1 MDVTAPAL
9 YEATV
14 VHVRREPRVTS
25 FRHRFY
31 LWLIDIDAPPE
42 LPRPLRPFARFRA
55 ADHGDG
61 RGATI
66 RADLDAWLTEQGVDL
81 CGGRVLM
88 LASARVA
95 GYVFNPLSVFWCYRD
110 DGELACVV
118 AEVHN
123 TYGGRH
129 RYLLHPDA
137 HGDATAEKRL
147 YVSPFVTVAGT
158 YELRVPEPGSRLD
171 VGVELVQPDGPV
183 LTAVLR
189 GRRLPATRRQLIRLL
204 LRYPLAP
211 VVVSA
216 AIRLRG
222 IALWLRGLPI
232 VPRVTDEENV
242 T

>member
-1 MDVTAPAL
+1 MTAL

-14 VHVRREPRVTS
+14 VHARRKPRVRA

-31 LWLIDIDAPPE
+31 LWLVDVDALPR
-42 LPRPLRPFARFRA
+42 LPRPLAPFARFRA

-66 RADLDAWLTEQGVDL
+66 REDLDGWLTEQGVDL
-81 CGGRVLM
+81 RGGRVLM

-95 GYVFNPLSVFWCYRD
+95 GHVFNPLSVFWCYRD
-110 DGELACVV
+110 TGELACVV

-137 HGDATAEKRL
+137 NGDDTTEKRF
-147 YVSPFVTVAGT
+147 YVSPFLTVDGT
-158 YELRVPEPGSRLD
+158 YRLHVPEPGEQLHVTVTLD
-171 VGVELVQPDGPV
+171 QDDGRV

-189 GRRLPATRRQLIRLL
+189 GRRLPATRRQLVRLL

-211 VVVSA
+211 LVVSA

-222 IALWLRGLPI
+222 FALWLRGLPI
-232 VPRVTDEENV
+232 VPRAVTNEEKA

>member
-1 MDVTAPAL
+1 MITAPAL
-9 YEATV
+9 YETTV
-14 VHVRREPRVTS
+14 VHARRQPRVKA

-31 LWLIDIDAPPE
+31 LWLVDVDALPR
-42 LPRPLRPFARFRA
+42 LPRPLAPFARFRA

-66 RADLDAWLTEQGVDL
+66 REDLDRWLAEQDVDL
-81 CGGRVLM
+81 RGGRVLM
-88 LASARVA
+88 LASARVL
-95 GYVFNPLSVFWCYRD
+95 GHVFNPISVFWCYRD
-110 DGELACVV
+110 TGELACVV

-129 RYLLHPDA
+129 RYLLYPDA
-137 HGDATAEKRL
+137 SGDDTAEKRF
-147 YVSPFVTVAGT
+147 YVSPFITVNGT
-158 YELRVPEPGSRLD
+158 YRLHVPEPGERLHVTVALD
-171 VGVELVQPDGPV
+171 QADGRV

-189 GRRLPATRRQLIRLL
+189 GTRLPATARQFARLL

-211 VVVSA
+211 LVVSA

-232 VPRVTDEENV
+232 VPRAVTNEEKA